1 MKKISDIEEYFSSGF
16 ILERPS
22 SNLLWNAPLSDV
34 AAKSGGQW
42 RSDRYYWPPSV
53 FLEGLEFILASEA
66 GVGMDAPFKQINA
79 LVGLDYQTGLWSDDL
94 SLCGFDSAARHLSI
108 LLGAPSGQSSS
119 TELDGR
125 YVSWEK
131 GRISINLMIVEMH
144 CIRCYLTISR
154 I

>member
-1 MKKISDIEEYFSSGF
+1 MKKISDIEEYFLSGF
-16 ILERPS
+16 KLERPS

-34 AAKSGGQW
+34 AARSGGQW

-53 FLEGLEFILASEA
+53 FLEGLEFILVSER
-66 GVGMDAPFKQINA
+66 GIGMDAPFKEITA

-94 SLCGFDSAARHLSI
+94 SLRGFDSVAQHLSI
-108 LLGAPSGQSSS
+108 LLGAPNRQSTY

-125 YVSWEK
+125 FVSWEK
-131 GRISINLMIVEMH
+131 GRLRIILMVVEMH
-144 CIRCYLTISR
+144 CFRCYLTISW